1 MRALTA
7 AGIAGAAVILVATAL
22 SLRSG
27 DADNET
33 TVAPA
38 RVGTGATKRRPEAS
52 LQRPERGSHGEA
64 PFGQGVEAQPFGQE
78 VEAQPEMRQ
87 RNVPPVDPNARQAVA
102 PADDSIDDPDA
113 EDPDE
118 MDQLRS
124 TLLSDPDPD
133 ERSGAAFMLTGE
145 EGPESLSMLVEA
157 MGDPDPEVRRAV
169 VEALDD
175 RVEELSPDTFSPALQ
190 DPEPAV
196 RLEALNTL
204 GDMAEENPAALQMVR
219 AALNDPNAEV
229 RALAASQIEESDTST
244 VPDQPSR

>member
-1 MRALTA
+1 
-7 AGIAGAAVILVATAL
+7 VILIAAAL
-22 SLRSG
+22 YLRSG

-38 RVGTGATKRRPEAS
+38 RVGTGATKLRPEAS
-52 LQRPERGSHGEA
+52 LQRLERGSNGEGQ
-64 PFGQGVEAQPFGQE
+64 FGQGA
-78 VEAQPEMRQ
+78 EAQPEVRQ
-87 RNVPPVDPNARQAVA
+87 RNVPAVDPDARKAVA
-102 PADDSIDDPDA
+102 PADDSIDDPAA

-118 MDQLRS
+118 MDQLRT

-145 EGPESLSMLVEA
+145 EGPESLSMLLEA

-175 RVEELSPDTFSPALQ
+175 RVDELSPETLSPAMQ
-190 DPEPAV
+190 DPAPAV
-196 RLEALNTL
+196 RLEAVNTL

-244 VPDQPSR
+244 VPNQPSR

>member
-1 MRALTA
+1 MGGRRA
-7 AGIAGAAVILVATAL
+7 AGIAGAVVILVATAL
-22 SLRSG
+22 YLRSG
-27 DADNET
+27 DAANET

-38 RVGTGATKRRPEAS
+38 RGGTGATQVRSEAS
-52 LQRPERGSHGEA
+52 SQRVERGSHVEERW
-64 PFGQGVEAQPFGQE
+64 GQAA
-78 VEAQPEMRQ
+78 EAQPEVRQ
-87 RNVPPVDPNARQAVA
+87 RNVPAVDPNARKAVA

-118 MDQLRS
+118 MDQLRT

-133 ERSGAAFMLTGE
+133 ERIGAAFMLTGE

>member
-7 AGIAGAAVILVATAL
+7 AGIAGAAVILIAAAL
-22 SLRSG
+22 YLRSG

-33 TVAPA
+33 TAAPV
-38 RVGTGATKRRPEAS
+38 RVGTGATKRRPEAAS
-52 LQRPERGSHGEA
+52 LQRLERGSHGEG
-64 PFGQGVEAQPFGQE
+64 PFGQGA
-78 VEAQPEMRQ
+78 EAQPEMRQ
-87 RNVPPVDPNARQAVA
+87 RNVPPVDPNARKAVA

-133 ERSGAAFMLTGE
+133 ERIGAAFMLTGE

-196 RLEALNTL
+196 RLEAVNTL

-229 RALAASQIEESDTST
+229 RALAASQIEDSDTSA
-244 VPDQPSR
+244 VPNQPSR